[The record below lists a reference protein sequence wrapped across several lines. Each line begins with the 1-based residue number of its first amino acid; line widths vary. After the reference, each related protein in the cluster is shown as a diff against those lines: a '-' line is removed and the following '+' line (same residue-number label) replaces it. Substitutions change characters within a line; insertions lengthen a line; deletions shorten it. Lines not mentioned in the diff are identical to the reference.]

1 MERKRNWSAAIVRNL
16 IFVIAPGWK
25 DPNVSIMAKRKKQL
39 CDLKMAFCSVPE
51 CSTAQPWAKVSKKS
65 RPFFLQSLQ
74 HFLKMHRSCRL
85 RGNRQLAMV
94 EKCQF
99 IANSCQ
105 RDLFPFIPT
114 MWNPHG
120 KKYFHPHMEEI
131 IFPTWYKVF
140 SPHGRKYFHPHM
152 VESIFEAMI
161 MSKRL
166 NGSKEK

>member
-120 KKYFHPHMEEI
+120 KKYFHPHM
-131 IFPTWYKVF
+131 
-140 SPHGRKYFHPHM
+140 